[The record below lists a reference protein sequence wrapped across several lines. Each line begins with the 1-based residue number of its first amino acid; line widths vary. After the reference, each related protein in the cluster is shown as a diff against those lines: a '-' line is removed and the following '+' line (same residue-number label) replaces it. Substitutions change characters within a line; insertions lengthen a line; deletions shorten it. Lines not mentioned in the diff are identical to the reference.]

1 MSSSDALNIGKIQ
14 KRKPLNNKINKNPEK
29 IKRKTICVIFQNLFM
44 INAVKFSKKM
54 RTISEKKK
62 IMTIVNFV
70 LNVNIGLQMKN
81 HLKTCQ
87 PKKKI

>member
-1 MSSSDALNIGKIQ
+1 
-14 KRKPLNNKINKNPEK
+14 
-29 IKRKTICVIFQNLFM
+29 M

-54 RTISEKKK
+54 RTISKKKKK

-70 LNVNIGLQMKN
+70 LNVYIGLQMKN

-87 PKKKI
+87 PKKKKKKRFY